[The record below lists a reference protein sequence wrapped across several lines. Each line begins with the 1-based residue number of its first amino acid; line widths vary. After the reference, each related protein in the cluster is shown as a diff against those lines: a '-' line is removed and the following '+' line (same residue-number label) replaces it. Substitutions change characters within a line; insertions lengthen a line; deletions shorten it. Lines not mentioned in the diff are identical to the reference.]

1 MRTRGV
7 IASIEG
13 VTMQKAEMIGL
24 GIVSA
29 AAALATTAALTRAR
43 AEPQCAGRQDVSRAS
58 IPAHLNAARKL
69 NCSSALLALS
79 VLADSGMEHYRGSF
93 ENRAMY
99 TPLIV
104 SLLSLGAGVH
114 GGMDRNA
121 AAHRLRDSVY
131 LMAAATGL
139 IGNGFH
145 LYNIAKRPGGFGWS
159 NLFYAAPIGAPVAM
173 LLSGALGA
181 VAERLRDEPASD
193 PRLAGIPAG
202 RALSLL
208 ASVGLIGT
216 VGEAALLHFRGAFHN
231 PAMYAPAAIPPL
243 AAALLA
249 HAAIAEPRPKRW
261 VTRMWLRCTAVLG
274 FAGVGFHTFGVAR
287 NMGGWRNWSQN
298 IFSGPPIPA
307 PPSFTALALA
317 GLAALGLR
325 EGENDE

>member
-1 MRTRGV
+1 
-7 IASIEG
+7 
-13 VTMQKAEMIGL
+13 MQKAEMIGL

-29 AAALATTAALTRAR
+29 AAALAATVALTRTGAAPR
-43 AEPQCAGRQDVSRAS
+43 HSGRLCVTRGDV
-58 IPAHLNAARKL
+58 PAHLDAARKL
-69 NCSSALLALS
+69 NRSSALLALS

-99 TPLIV
+99 TPLVV
-104 SLLSLGAGVH
+104 SLLSFGAGVH
-114 GGMDRNA
+114 GGMDSNP
-121 AAHRLRDSVY
+121 AAHHVRDAIY
-131 LMAAATGL
+131 LTAAATGM

-145 LYNIAKRPGGFGWS
+145 LYNIVKRPGGLGWD
-159 NLFYAAPIGAPVAM
+159 NLFYAAPIGAPIAM

-181 VAERLRDEPASD
+181 AAERLRDEPARN
-193 PRLAGIPAG
+193 PRLYGMPAG
-202 RALSLL
+202 RALALL
-208 ASVGLIGT
+208 ASVALIGT

-231 PAMYAPAAIPPL
+231 PAMYAPVAIPPM

-249 HAAIAEPRPKRW
+249 HAALAAPQPERW
-261 VTRMWLRCTAVLG
+261 FTRFWLRCTALLG

-298 IFSGPPIPA
+298 IFSGPPLPA

-325 EGENDE
+325 EGEADD

>member
-1 MRTRGV
+1 
-7 IASIEG
+7 
-13 VTMQKAEMIGL
+13 MQKAEMIGL

-29 AAALATTAALTRAR
+29 AAVLAATAALTRSGAAPRQAR
-43 AEPQCAGRQDVSRAS
+43 RPRVTRGDV
-58 IPAHLNAARKL
+58 PAHLDAARKL
-69 NCSSALLALS
+69 NRSSALLALS
-79 VLADSGMEHYRGSF
+79 VLADSGMEHFRGSF

-99 TPLIV
+99 TPLAV

-114 GGMDRNA
+114 GGMDSSPV
-121 AAHRLRDSVY
+121 AHRVRDAIY
-131 LMAAATGL
+131 LTAAATGV

-145 LYNIAKRPGGFGWS
+145 LYNVMKRPGGLGWD
-159 NLFYAAPIGAPVAM
+159 NLFYAAPLGAPIAM

-181 VAERLRDEPASD
+181 AAERLRDEPARD
-193 PRLAGIPAG
+193 PRLCGMPAG
-202 RALSLL
+202 RALALL

-231 PAMYAPAAIPPL
+231 PAMYAPVAIPPL
-243 AAALLA
+243 AATLLA
-249 HAAIAEPRPKRW
+249 HAALAAPQPQRW
-261 VTRMWLRCTAVLG
+261 FTRLWLRCTALLG

-298 IFSGPPIPA
+298 ISSGPPLPA

-325 EGENDE
+325 EGETDD